1 MNFAI
6 MQIPSS
12 SDPKFPKGLKS
23 SSPAELSLES
33 GEASFT
39 LFTSFRI
46 KQDKSMSAVLLSLSS
61 ESLSDP
67 LLTKQNGSNKQARS
81 ISPLYIYL
89 LQVFKNCLKNFK
101 GYCNLCITELNGCS
115 LKPFSGYT
123 SIFYYLG
130 Y

>member
-1 MNFAI
+1 
-6 MQIPSS
+6 
-12 SDPKFPKGLKS
+12 
-23 SSPAELSLES
+23 
-33 GEASFT
+33 
-39 LFTSFRI
+39 
-46 KQDKSMSAVLLSLSS
+46 MSAVLLSLSS

-67 LLTKQNGSNKQARS
+67 LLTEQNGNNKQTCP
-81 ISPLYIYL
+81 ISPFCIYL

-101 GYCNLCITELNGCS
+101 GYCNLCITEFKWCS